1 MARYT
6 SKNSPSNLAVTVAQN
21 TYDQI
26 ALNNQEQFG
35 FVVGGNVG
43 SYQSDNSESSKE
55 GLLHNLAFYSKIKQ
69 SDVSKVAYR
78 SNYKSGNIYNAW
90 SQDRNRRNYYAFNTT
105 NNIVYLC
112 VCGAGN
118 PYWRLDLEGQSISN
132 STPSSVCEQVYTDS
146 SRWIALYKVDAGQDL
161 THLGK
166 YLPFRNLNDEDRLTD
181 FYSSVNPRM
190 ESSQICGAGKQQ
202 NTGTCCL
209 YHKKGWYDEVAGVS
223 YDAGDF
229 YKCDC
234 TKCYK
239 CIDFAKR
246 MDMYYRFSPHTD
258 AGLGSGFSGDKCT
271 GCDLDSFPSD
281 CGACSC
287 KYYQDGNS
295 SVERRIIEKYQKTNP
310 SSNLGLLGKV
320 LSDCNLPGGNIISMF
335 IDFGGVA
342 KENLKLKGKG
352 PWPLK
357 IESDTGY
364 DATWNVVGYTEDG
377 GKTFYASGLE
387 KHSGGYAY
395 LDARVTN
402 LDAIFESG
410 FSSSRLEI
418 NRTPLNGSLVG
429 NLDSI
434 LEDVKI
440 QIVKSF
446 RSDYIRDTL
455 GVELDSFTRIGLV
468 KNVVVSGANRQV
480 GIGTNSNEVVD
491 RALIT
496 KVTATPSSTTS
507 VSTGSSKFSY
517 SYPSLESDDS
527 SSQFSAASD
536 SKVGSTTSNADGTT
550 TLSLLTLKPDD
561 IKSATTLT
569 DTSNDIIYT
578 IDKDKTVVPEDN
590 GDTIDIGSGDYLSTK
605 DVNWTMP
612 VNRGAGQQAERNF
625 TVTFILPMPG
635 NV

>member
-6 SKNSPSNLAVTVAQN
+6 STNSPSNLAVSVAQ
-21 TYDQI
+21 TTFDQI
-26 ALNNQEQFG
+26 ALNDQEQFG
-35 FVVGGNVG
+35 LVVAGDVG
-43 SYQSDNSESSKE
+43 SIETDNTESSKE
-55 GLLHNLAFYSKIKQ
+55 NLQHNLAFYSKIKQ

-78 SNYKSGNIYNAW
+78 SNYSSGNVYNAW
-90 SQDRNRRNYYAFNTT
+90 SQDRKRRNYYAFNPV

-118 PYWRLDLEGQSISN
+118 PDWRLDLEGQSIST
-132 STPSSVCEQVYTDS
+132 STPDNVCERLYPDN
-146 SRWIALYKVDAGQDL
+146 SRWVALYKVDAGQDL

-166 YLPFRNLNDEDRLTD
+166 YLPFRNLGDEDRLTD
-181 FYSSVNPRM
+181 FYSSTNPRM
-190 ESSQICGAGKQQ
+190 ESASICGSGKQQ

-209 YHKKGWYDEVAGVS
+209 YHKKGWYDEVTGIA

-246 MDMYYRFSPHTD
+246 MDMRYVFTPHTD
-258 AGLGSGFSGDKCT
+258 AGLGSGFSGDKCL
-271 GCDLDSFPSD
+271 GCDLESFPTS

-287 KYYQDGNS
+287 RFYQDATDTPEKRIRDKY
-295 SVERRIIEKYQKTNP
+295 ERTNP
-310 SSNLGLLGKV
+310 SSNIGVLGKI
-320 LSDCNLPGGNIISMF
+320 LSECDLPGGNILSMF
-335 IDFGGVA
+335 IDFGGLE
-342 KENLKLKGKG
+342 KEQLKLKGKG

-364 DATWNVVGYTEDG
+364 DAQWNVVGYTEDG
-377 GKTFYASGLE
+377 GKTFYARGLE
-387 KHSGGYAY
+387 KINGGYGY
-395 LDARVTN
+395 LDVTITN
-402 LDAIFESG
+402 LDSIFENG
-410 FSSSRLEI
+410 FSSNRLEV

-429 NLDSI
+429 NLDSV

-446 RSDYIRDTL
+446 RSDYIRDNL
-455 GVELDSFTRIGLV
+455 GVPLDSFTRIGLV
-468 KNVVVSGANRQV
+468 KNFKVSDANRQV

-491 RALIT
+491 RSLIT
-496 KVTATPSSTTS
+496 KVTGTPSTTS
-507 VSTGSSKFSY
+507 SSSSSSSKFSFNTF
-517 SYPSLESDDS
+517 EEG
-527 SSQFSAASD
+527 
-536 SKVGSTTSNADGTT
+536 KTTTSNIFSRSDAKLSNTTTNTDGTS
-550 TLSLLTLKPDD
+550 TLSLLTLKPSDIREATSIKDDTTDITYTLDKTKTEVPKDRDD
-561 IKSATTLT
+561 I
-569 DTSNDIIYT
+569 
-578 IDKDKTVVPEDN
+578 IDVS
-590 GDTIDIGSGDYLSTK
+590 SGDYLSTK

-612 VNRGAGQQAERNF
+612 ANRGAGQQAERNF